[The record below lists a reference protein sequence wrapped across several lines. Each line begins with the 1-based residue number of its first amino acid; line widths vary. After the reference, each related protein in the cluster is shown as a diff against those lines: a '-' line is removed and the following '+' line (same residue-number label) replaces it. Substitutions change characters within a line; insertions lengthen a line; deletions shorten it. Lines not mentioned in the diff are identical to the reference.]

1 MLRTSFVAT
10 LRVALAAAL
19 LPLPSAATA
28 AAPPPLSVDRILSKQ
43 KPPGAQVLMIDH
55 GRVIEDR
62 NIGVSDLTTKRPV
75 DAHTRFEVGSVSK
88 QFTAA
93 AIMQLAER
101 GKLSLSDPLGKWVPQ
116 YVRGRR
122 ITLEQLLW
130 QVSGI
135 PNYTDTP
142 AFRKVIGVR
151 NGRVVYFKRLDLN
164 AALALIAKEPL
175 HFRPGSAWEYSNT
188 NYALLGTIV
197 AAASGMPWRQ
207 YVRTHLFGPAGMTDS
222 TSYGEPAARGV
233 LATGYLMNRK
243 GEPLPAEPDRDEG
256 DGGVVS
262 TAHDLAKWNDA
273 LFGGKIVS
281 AKSLAR
287 MTTPGP
293 HDAGSGGYGFGL
305 RIDTYDGV
313 RRISHAGTDTGF
325 TAANQVYPS
334 LSQQVIVLTNTY
346 WTDASDIADAA
357 FDAQHPNLFASKN
370 AGAAGEDR
378 TVTALVKRV
387 WSGMVSGHVDTSTL
401 IPGMTGRFARSR
413 TGGGAFAAYGTA
425 ARWIFLGK
433 IIVVASGPRIY
444 EYRLMFAGGKVV
456 DLDITL
462 TAGRRVAGLFYY
474 IR

>member
-1 MLRTSFVAT
+1 MNSTVP
-10 LRVALAAAL
+10 RVLALASLSAAL
-19 LPLPSAATA
+19 GLVQ
-28 AAPPPLSVDRILSKQ
+28 PPPLSVERILSKQ
-43 KPPGAQVLMIDH
+43 QPPGAQVLMLDH
-55 GRVIEDR
+55 GHVIEER
-62 NIGVSDLTTKRPV
+62 NLGVTDLTTKRPV

-116 YVRGRR
+116 YAPGRR

-142 AFRKVIGVR
+142 GFRKIIGVR
-151 NGRVVYFKRLDLN
+151 NGRVVYFKRMNLN
-164 AALALIAKEPL
+164 VELALIAKEPL
-175 HFRPGSAWEYSNT
+175 HFRPGTAWEYSNT
-188 NYALLGTIV
+188 NYVLLGTVV

-207 YVRTHLFGPAGMTDS
+207 YVRTRLFAPAGMTDS
-222 TSYGEPAARGV
+222 SSYGEPAVGGGA
-233 LATGYLMNRK
+233 LATGYLMNRQGK
-243 GEPLPAEPDRDEG
+243 ILPADPDRDEG

-293 HDAGSGGYGFGL
+293 GDAGSGGYGFGL
-305 RIDTYDGV
+305 QIDTYDGV

-325 TAANQVYPS
+325 TAANQVYPA

-346 WTDASDIADAA
+346 WTDASEIAEAA
-357 FDAQHPNLFASKN
+357 FDAHHPNLFASKN
-370 AGAAGEDR
+370 AGVGGEDP
-378 TVTALVKRV
+378 TVTALVKRI
-387 WSGMVSGHVDTSTL
+387 WSGMVSGHVDKSML
-401 IPGMTGRFARSR
+401 MRGMTGRFARSHA
-413 TGGGAFAAYGTA
+413 GGGRFAAYGTA
-425 ARWIFLGK
+425 ARWIYRGK
-433 IIVVASGPRIY
+433 IVVVASGPRIY
-444 EYRLMFAGGKVV
+444 EYRLMFASGKVV
-456 DLDITL
+456 DLHVTL
-462 TAGRRVAGLFYY
+462 TADRHVAGLFYF